1 MTPDGT
7 WPPWPRAGPLH
18 QTPRPDI
25 RAAYHGDVAVSEVP
39 PTLTAAAVGPERRR
53 RVGRWPFGVL
63 VVAVL
68 RLLDAF
74 TLAAIGL
81 GISGI
86 PIIGL
91 PVVVE
96 NVALTRSIDLTVA
109 ILTVAGVFGLLS
121 FKRWGWVLTM
131 VLVGM
136 ELLAE
141 LILVAMGQPDHLG
154 LALLVVTAFYL
165 NGSAIRALAGASVE
179 ARPPAQP

>member
-1 MTPDGT
+1 M
-7 WPPWPRAGPLH
+7 
-18 QTPRPDI
+18 
-25 RAAYHGDVAVSEVP
+25 
-39 PTLTAAAVGPERRR
+39 
-53 RVGRWPFGVL
+53 
-63 VVAVL
+63 VAVL

-81 GISGI
+81 GIRGI
-86 PIIGL
+86 PVTGSPIVGD
-91 PVVVE
+91 
-96 NVALTRSIDLTVA
+96 NLTLARSIDLTVA

-131 VLVGM
+131 VLVGV

-141 LILVAMGQPDHLG
+141 LILVTMGQPDHLG